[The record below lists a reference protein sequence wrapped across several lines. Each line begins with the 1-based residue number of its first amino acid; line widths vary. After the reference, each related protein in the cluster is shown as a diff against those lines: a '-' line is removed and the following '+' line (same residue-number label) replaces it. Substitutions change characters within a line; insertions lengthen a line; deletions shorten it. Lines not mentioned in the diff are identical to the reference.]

1 MRHLLPSLIILLLS
15 APLGAQEIRSPGG
28 WQSYRNERFGLS
40 LSYPAKLFQ
49 IERTSEAG
57 DGVVFRAH
65 GTDARMLVGA
75 LPNRD
80 RHTVASYQD
89 IVARKS
95 YASYQIHY
103 RPRGNTWFVLSG
115 EGDGKIFYEKVV
127 FSCGGRLINS
137 FALIYPAAE
146 RQIFDRIVERV
157 EDTFRAGTACQQGAA
172 LPPEKR
178 LVREK
183 VAPRIRESRTSRS
196 SESRTARRHP
206 RAAFADRIARSRGT
220 DVLVVLRRAG
230 PPYDYKVVR
239 GYESR

>member
-1 MRHLLPSLIILLLS
+1 MILIFS
-15 APLGAQEIRSPGG
+15 APLGAQEALNSGG

-40 LSYPAKLFQ
+40 LSYPSDVFQ

-57 DGVVFRAH
+57 DGVVFAAH

-80 RHTVASYQD
+80 GQSVAAYQD
-89 IVARKS
+89 FVARKS
-95 YASYQIHY
+95 YAAYRIHY
-103 RPRGNTWFVLSG
+103 RPRGATWFVLSG

-137 FALIYPAAE
+137 FALIYPAAD
-146 RQIFDRIVERV
+146 RQTFDPIVERV
-157 EDTFRAGTACQQGAA
+157 EDTFRAGAAGCQQGAA

-178 LVREK
+178 PALKRAASRVSQ
-183 VAPRIRESRTSRS
+183 SRT
-196 SESRTARRHP
+196 TRRAS

-239 GYESR
+239 GYAAR